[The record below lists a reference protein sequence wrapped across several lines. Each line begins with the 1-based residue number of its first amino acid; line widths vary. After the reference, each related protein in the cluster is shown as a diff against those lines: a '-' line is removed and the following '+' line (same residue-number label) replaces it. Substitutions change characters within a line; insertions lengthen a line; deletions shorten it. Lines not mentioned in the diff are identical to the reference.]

1 MASSGWVADRFAAK
15 FHQRQG
21 HDHSESLG
29 RWERAQAG
37 SRRLGGPSHGQD
49 AGAEAPKAHTWLG
62 EQLRGQLSS
71 NWGNKGMGGLLT
83 SSGDSG
89 TLVQRWG
96 RREASGRRRWDFG
109 CTGRTPVIVD
119 RAN

>member
-1 MASSGWVADRFAAK
+1 MGTMPVQR
-15 FHQRQG
+15 HQR
-21 HDHSESLG
+21 
-29 RWERAQAG
+29 
-37 SRRLGGPSHGQD
+37 RRPRPSGLT
-49 AGAEAPKAHTWLG
+49 AAHTWLG

-96 RREASGRRRWDFG
+96 RREALGRQRWDFG
-109 CTGRTPVIVD
+109 CTGRMPVIVD